1 MNSSLAVVI
10 PTFNRAHTIG
20 RAVKSVLASSR
31 ADIEL
36 AVVVDDCSNDRTP
49 EILAGMADARLSV
62 LRTVTAGRANLARNH
77 GARSTVSPILA
88 FLDSDDEFLPGRVE
102 RLIHFFADNP
112 NVDAVLD
119 GFHVSDGRSRRLFAH
134 PPVTATGAGLVNLLV
149 CHALPLTNSAIAMR
163 RSVFEEIGGFDPEL
177 RRHQD
182 RDMLL
187 RLARRHAVAIGTAAD
202 VVKHQ
207 SPDSFS
213 RHAAG
218 YISGLDDLVA
228 RHDAFLAPEYRDILG
243 YLVARVLLREAAAG
257 RLVSTVSVLR
267 AISTAGH
274 LPFGTL
280 SALAR
285 YWPGRRIRKRAEQ
298 SVYPAV
304 AESRSWV
311 RAMPAK
317 QRAEKSNRLSNET
330 DQNEGLTQGARSFRR
345 APPADPKKERRRR
358 APFE

>member
-1 MNSSLAVVI
+1 MTRSLAVVI
-10 PTFNRAHTIG
+10 PTFNRAHTIR
-20 RAVKSVLASSR
+20 RAVESVLVSAR

-36 AVVVDDCSNDRTP
+36 VVVDDCSDDRTP
-49 EILAGMADARLSV
+49 EILEGMADARLSV

-102 RLIHFFADNP
+102 RLIRFFADTP
-112 NVDAVLD
+112 DVDAVLD
-119 GFHVSDGRSRRLFAH
+119 GFHVSGGRSRRSFAAA
-134 PPVTATGAGLVNLLV
+134 PATATGGELVDLLV
-149 CHALPLTNSAIAMR
+149 CHALPLTNSAVAMR
-163 RSVFEEIGGFDPEL
+163 RSAFEEIGGFDAEL

-182 RDMLL
+182 RDILL
-187 RLARRHAVAIGTAAD
+187 RLARRHRVAIGTGAD

-257 RLVSTVSVLR
+257 RLASTASVLG
-267 AISTAGH
+267 AISAASH

-285 YWPGRRIRKRAEQ
+285 YWPGRRIRKRAER
-298 SVYPAV
+298 SVDA
-304 AESRSWV
+304 AASKSGSR
-311 RAMPAK
+311 RPGNPPEAPG
-317 QRAEKSNRLSNET
+317 QDGSN
-330 DQNEGLTQGARSFRR
+330 FRG
-345 APPADPKKERRRR
+345 APPSDTQAIRKKKGAEG
-358 APFE
+358 AL